1 MKRVHVT
8 PNSPRRLADRTAMLL
23 GIEIGGTKLQLGVGA
38 GDGSPLLE
46 LVKFD
51 VVPSHGAEGIRRQIE
66 SAARPLL
73 ENRSVSR
80 IGIGFGGPVDH
91 QQGVTL
97 TSHQIGGWD
106 GYPLAR
112 WGRDTLGLP
121 VSLGND
127 SDLAGL
133 AEARFGAGKGCRV
146 VLYSNVGSGIGGA
159 LVLDGQLYRGAGG
172 IASEIG
178 HLRPGLHCREA
189 DDTVESLASGWAIA
203 QNVQAKLMNP
213 ELHSF
218 STLVFED
225 RPTDRNRIRSRLVEL
240 EEVGEKAAADL
251 LRRCDGHL
259 EKITTKLLAEAA
271 REGNELARNV
281 FHHACQAYGWALA
294 QAITLLGPD
303 VVVIGGGVAQLGEE
317 FFFTPLRRE
326 VARYVFPPLLAPTRI
341 VPALLGEEVVVHGA
355 LALAADTAQAG

>member
-1 MKRVHVT
+1 
-8 PNSPRRLADRTAMLL
+8 MLL
-23 GIEIGGTKLQLGVGA
+23 GIEIGGTKLQLGVGV

-46 LVKFD
+46 LRKFA
-51 VVPSHGAEGIRRQIE
+51 VVPSDGGEGIRRQIE
-66 SAARPLL
+66 SAARPLIEDRL
-73 ENRSVSR
+73 VTR

-91 QQGVTL
+91 QQGITL
-97 TSHQIGGWD
+97 ASHQIGGWD
-106 GYPLAR
+106 SFPLAR

-121 VSLGND
+121 VVVGND

-159 LVLDGQLYRGAGG
+159 LVLDGQLHRGAGG
-172 IASEIG
+172 IATEIG
-178 HLRPGLHCREA
+178 HLRPGLQCQEP

-203 QNVQAKLMNP
+203 QNAQAKLMNR

-218 STLVFED
+218 SALVFED
-225 RPTDRNRIRSRLVEL
+225 RPINPNQIRSRLVEL
-240 EEVGEKAAADL
+240 EEAGEKAAADL
-251 LRRCDGHL
+251 LYRCNGHL
-259 EKITTKLLAEAA
+259 EHVTTRLLAEAA

-281 FHHACQAYGWALA
+281 FHHACQTYGWALA

-326 VARYVFPPLLAPTRI
+326 VARYVFPPLRAAYRI

-355 LALAADTAQAG
+355 LALAADAA